1 MNTLPLDIINK
12 IFIPKYLDQKYH
24 NSSLDFKIDIYYMS
38 QKYKKVV
45 NEFNKHINIFY
56 NEDMFNLSPNKLN
69 YFDKLHKIQYKAHGL
84 GYKLNYPKYLCR
96 NKKIFYIDRDRDGII
111 NNFLI
116 KNKELTN
123 LWKSLVYNYTEYS
136 YSDDEDY
143 LNDSYL

>member
-1 MNTLPLDIINK
+1 MNTLPSEIITN
-12 IFIPKYLDQKYH
+12 IFIPKYLEQKYH
-24 NSSLDFKIDIYYMS
+24 NYSLDFKIDIYYMS

-56 NEDMFNLSPNKLN
+56 DEDMFKLMPNRLN
-69 YFDKLHKIQYKAHGL
+69 YFDKLHKIQYKAHGFK
-84 GYKLNYPKYLCR
+84 YKLNYPKYLIR
-96 NKKIFYIDRDRDGII
+96 DKKIFYIDRDRDGII

-143 LNDSYL
+143 LNDNY